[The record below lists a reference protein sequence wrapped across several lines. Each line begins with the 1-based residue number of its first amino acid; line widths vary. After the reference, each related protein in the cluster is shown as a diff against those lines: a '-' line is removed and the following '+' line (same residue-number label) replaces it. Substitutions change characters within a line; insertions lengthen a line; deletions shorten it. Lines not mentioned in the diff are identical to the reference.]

1 MKQRNGSQRV
11 RAEALSKLGRFFLIN
26 TTLLTL
32 SGAANPS
39 WYLPVHAAAAVTA
52 TGDAAQDA
60 QKAQNGGAGSLLAMT
75 STGKPVGQCA
85 LKHTSVSTKISGYVA
100 RVTVKQSFTNP
111 YKDKIEAIYTFPLS
125 DSGAVDSMTMQ
136 VGNRTIRGS
145 IKKREEAK
153 QIYENAKAQGHVASL
168 LDQERT
174 NIFTQSV
181 AIIAAA
187 HLENESVFSFL
198 QKVKSSDCILHK
210 AQFFMLCADP
220 GMLALVTSPSVEIA
234 ATLMGADKY
243 LLMPE
248 FDAEK
253 LVEELEKLFP
263 AVPYKE
269 VSA

>member
-1 MKQRNGSQRV
+1 MAEIEQPTVALPPQKTYRILTLENPENVEKLTRACKRAGHQV
-11 RAEALSKLGRFFLIN
+11 VPCFTIAEAMRFLE
-26 TTLLTL
+26 
-32 SGAANPS
+32 
-39 WYLPVHAAAAVTA
+39 
-52 TGDAAQDA
+52 
-60 QKAQNGGAGSLLAMT
+60 
-75 STGKPVGQCA
+75 
-85 LKHTSVSTKISGYVA
+85 TK
-100 RVTVKQSFTNP
+100 
-111 YKDKIEAIYTFPLS
+111 DH
-125 DSGAVDSMTMQ
+125 VD
-136 VGNRTIRGS
+136 V
-145 IKKREEAK
+145 
-153 QIYENAKAQGHVASL
+153 
-168 LDQERT
+168 
-174 NIFTQSV
+174 
-181 AIIAAA
+181 IIAAA